1 MEMFQSGDVGDSMA
15 VWRLQSRLMMQITE
29 IKCLSSGVG
38 ESSRGPWSPTKPH
51 TFPRYAPKRVTTA
64 LHVKVNRPKEAARVC
79 SSLGSIIHLASFP
92 SAKGHCSEARPVI
105 SLSLLYTLQQPDP

>member
-1 MEMFQSGDVGDSMA
+1 
-15 VWRLQSRLMMQITE
+15 MMQITE

-64 LHVKVNRPKEAARVC
+64 LQVKVSRPKGAVV
-79 SSLGSIIHLASFP
+79 SYH
-92 SAKGHCSEARPVI
+92 KPVTKMLV
-105 SLSLLYTLQQPDP
+105 SGTSWLELL